1 MTTTRDAAD
10 IHDAVTALITAYVTE
25 QQPPV
30 ELLTAYLKAAK
41 DPLMTAAHIA
51 LIAAGY
57 ATVALQKAA
66 SHDPRDVLAELQD
79 MANERKS
86 WGT

>member
-1 MTTTRDAAD
+1 MTTLREAAD
-10 IHDAVTALITAYVTE
+10 VHDAVTALITAYAME

-30 ELLTAYLKAAK
+30 ELLTSYLKAAK
-41 DPLMTAAHIA
+41 DPLTTAAHIA

-66 SHDPRDVLAELQD
+66 GGDPRNILAELHD
-79 MANERKS
+79 VANERKS